1 MINESISQLGLAF
14 FGLTSKT
21 SSEFRAGVF
30 KQIHEICFNGNGGYD
45 WNTVYN
51 MPIWLRKFTFKQ
63 IQSYYTQ
70 QNEQSESKT
79 QDGTTNLVNSD
90 GTINTPEFA
99 KTSQPYKGKTSYK

>member
-1 MINESISQLGLAF
+1 MGLAF
-14 FGLTSKT
+14 FGLTPEIAP
-21 SSEFRAGVF
+21 EFRAGVF

-51 MPIWLRKFTFKQ
+51 MPIWLRKFTFNQ

-70 QNEQSESKT
+70 QKEQAESNNQNGAT
-79 QDGTTNLVNSD
+79 SLVNSD
-90 GTINTPEFA
+90 GTVNAPEFA